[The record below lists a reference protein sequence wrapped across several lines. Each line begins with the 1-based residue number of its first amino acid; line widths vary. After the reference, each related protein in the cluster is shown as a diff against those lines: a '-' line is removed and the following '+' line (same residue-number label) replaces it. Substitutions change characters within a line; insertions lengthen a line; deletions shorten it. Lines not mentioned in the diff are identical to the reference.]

1 MSRARVDAASR
12 GDRPSGKTRGGGA
25 SGANLRDGSCLES
38 LHLPPFCLTGA
49 GRCRLLVKRISMIFR
64 ERARSPTVIMSNHP
78 VTMILASAVRPR
90 EAHPDAGG
98 VDLKAKLRNA
108 GLRPTVQRLS
118 LSRLLFGKGD
128 RHVSAE
134 ALHAEAR
141 EAGLSMSLS
150 TVYNTLNQFAG
161 AGLLRE
167 IAVQGPRTYFHTRTS
182 PHHHFMDESTGR
194 MFDAADGSVEFSRL
208 PAPPEG
214 MEIVGCDVIIRI
226 RPKKG

>member
-1 MSRARVDAASR
+1 MTHQPLTTSFNNSLRLREQPAGVEKPADH
-12 GDRPSGKTRGGGA
+12 KTR
-25 SGANLRDGSCLES
+25 LRS
-38 LHLPPFCLTGA
+38 
-49 GRCRLLVKRISMIFR
+49 
-64 ERARSPTVIMSNHP
+64 
-78 VTMILASAVRPR
+78 
-90 EAHPDAGG
+90 
-98 VDLKAKLRNA
+98 A
-108 GLRPTVQRLS
+108 GLRPTVQRLA

-141 EAGLSMSLS
+141 EAGLTMSLS
-150 TVYNTLNQFAG
+150 TVYNTLNQFAE

-182 PHHHFMDESTGR
+182 PHHHFMDEATSR
-194 MFDAADGSVEFSRL
+194 MFDVADGSIEFARL

>member
-1 MSRARVDAASR
+1 MTQHTSSIALRTPTFRRCAQSMKAAP
-12 GDRPSGKTRGGGA
+12 PS
-25 SGANLRDGSCLES
+25 N
-38 LHLPPFCLTGA
+38 
-49 GRCRLLVKRISMIFR
+49 
-64 ERARSPTVIMSNHP
+64 
-78 VTMILASAVRPR
+78 
-90 EAHPDAGG
+90 
-98 VDLKAKLRNA
+98 DLKSKLRAA

-118 LSRLLFGKGD
+118 LCQLLFGKGD

-150 TVYNTLNQFAG
+150 TVYNSLNNFAA

-182 PHHHFMDESTGR
+182 PHHHFMDEASGR
-194 MFDAADGSVEFSRL
+194 MFDVADGAVEFARL

-214 MEIVGCDVIIRI
+214 MEIVGCDVIIRL
-226 RPKKG
+226 RTKKA

>member
-1 MSRARVDAASR
+1 MTHQPSTTSF
-12 GDRPSGKTRGGGA
+12 DRSVK
-25 SGANLRDGSCLES
+25 LRDQ
-38 LHLPPFCLTGA
+38 
-49 GRCRLLVKRISMIFR
+49 
-64 ERARSPTVIMSNHP
+64 SPE
-78 VTMILASAVRPR
+78 SAVKTS
-90 EAHPDAGG
+90 
-98 VDLKAKLRNA
+98 DLKARLRNA

-118 LSRLLFGKGD
+118 LSRLLFGNGD

-141 EAGLSMSLS
+141 EAGLTMSLS
-150 TVYNTLNQFAG
+150 TVYNTLNQFAE

-182 PHHHFMDESTGR
+182 PHHHFMDEATGR
-194 MFDAADGSVEFSRL
+194 MFDAADGTVEFARL

-214 MEIVGCDVIIRI
+214 MEVVGCDVIIRI

>member
-1 MSRARVDAASR
+1 MTGVQTCALPISLSARLALTARVDDDRAALE
-12 GDRPSGKTRGGGA
+12 A
-25 SGANLRDGSCLES
+25 SGLSKLEAA
-38 LHLPPFCLTGA
+38 LAEGLLPQRQQVLQDA
-49 GRCRLLVKRISMIFR
+49 L
-64 ERARSPTVIMSNHP
+64 E
-78 VTMILASAVRPR
+78 AVRR
-90 EAHPDAGG
+90 
-98 VDLKAKLRNA
+98 
-108 GLRPTVQRLS
+108 Q
-118 LSRLLFGKGD
+118 

-226 RPKKG
+226 KPKRG

>member
-1 MSRARVDAASR
+1 
-12 GDRPSGKTRGGGA
+12 
-25 SGANLRDGSCLES
+25 
-38 LHLPPFCLTGA
+38 
-49 GRCRLLVKRISMIFR
+49 
-64 ERARSPTVIMSNHP
+64 MSNQP
-78 VTMILASAVRPR
+78 VTMISAATGRPR
-90 EAHPDAGG
+90 EAHADVRGA
-98 VDLKAKLRNA
+98 DLKAKLRNA

-182 PHHHFMDESTGR
+182 PHHHFMDEAGIPILR
-194 MFDAADGSVEFSRL
+194 ED
-208 PAPPEG
+208 
-214 MEIVGCDVIIRI
+214 
-226 RPKKG
+226 

>member
-1 MSRARVDAASR
+1 MTQQTAGSSFVSTLRLRNQAAASE
-12 GDRPSGKTRGGGA
+12 RPV
-25 SGANLRDGSCLES
+25 E
-38 LHLPPFCLTGA
+38 
-49 GRCRLLVKRISMIFR
+49 
-64 ERARSPTVIMSNHP
+64 
-78 VTMILASAVRPR
+78 
-90 EAHPDAGG
+90 
-98 VDLKAKLRNA
+98 LKARLRSA
-108 GLRPTVQRLS
+108 GLRPTIQRLA

-182 PHHHFMDESTGR
+182 PHHHFMDEATGR
-194 MFDAADGSVEFSRL
+194 MFDAADGSVEFARL

-226 RPKKG
+226 QPKKD

>member
-1 MSRARVDAASR
+1 MTHQPVPRSFDNSRRLNEQ
-12 GDRPSGKTRGGGA
+12 PSGVEKADSKTR
-25 SGANLRDGSCLES
+25 LR
-38 LHLPPFCLTGA
+38 T
-49 GRCRLLVKRISMIFR
+49 
-64 ERARSPTVIMSNHP
+64 
-78 VTMILASAVRPR
+78 
-90 EAHPDAGG
+90 
-98 VDLKAKLRNA
+98 A
-108 GLRPTVQRLS
+108 GLRPTVQRLA
-118 LSRLLFGKGD
+118 LSKLLFGKGD

-141 EAGLSMSLS
+141 EAGLTMSLS
-150 TVYNTLNQFAG
+150 TVYNTLNQFAQ

-167 IAVQGPRTYFHTRTS
+167 IAVQGNRTYFHTRTS
-182 PHHHFMDESTGR
+182 PHHHFMDEATGR

>member
-1 MSRARVDAASR
+1 MTQQTA
-12 GDRPSGKTRGGGA
+12 GPSFVSPLR
-25 SGANLRDGSCLES
+25 LRDQAATS
-38 LHLPPFCLTGA
+38 
-49 GRCRLLVKRISMIFR
+49 
-64 ERARSPTVIMSNHP
+64 ERPA
-78 VTMILASAVRPR
+78 
-90 EAHPDAGG
+90 E
-98 VDLKAKLRNA
+98 LKARLRSA
-108 GLRPTVQRLS
+108 GLRPTIQRLA
-118 LSRLLFGKGD
+118 LSRLLFGKGY

-182 PHHHFMDESTGR
+182 PHHHFMDEATGR
-194 MFDAADGSVEFSRL
+194 MFDAADGSVEFARL

-226 RPKKG
+226 QPKKD

>member
-1 MSRARVDAASR
+1 MTHQPLTTSFNSPIRLRDAPAKKDAAAAE
-12 GDRPSGKTRGGGA
+12 P
-25 SGANLRDGSCLES
+25 E
-38 LHLPPFCLTGA
+38 
-49 GRCRLLVKRISMIFR
+49 
-64 ERARSPTVIMSNHP
+64 
-78 VTMILASAVRPR
+78 
-90 EAHPDAGG
+90 
-98 VDLKAKLRNA
+98 LKNKLRGV

-141 EAGLSMSLS
+141 EAGLHMSLS
-150 TVYNTLNQFAG
+150 TVYNTLNQFAE

-182 PHHHFMDESTGR
+182 PHHHFWVEGAGR
-194 MFDAADGSVEFSRL
+194 MFDVADGSIEFAKL

-214 MEIVGCDVIIRI
+214 MEIVGCDVIIRL

>member
-1 MSRARVDAASR
+1 MPQQSATPVADASR
-12 GDRPSGKTRGGGA
+12 
-25 SGANLRDGSCLES
+25 
-38 LHLPPFCLTGA
+38 
-49 GRCRLLVKRISMIFR
+49 
-64 ERARSPTVIMSNHP
+64 
-78 VTMILASAVRPR
+78 RPR
-90 EAHPDAGG
+90 EASTP
-98 VDLKAKLRNA
+98 VEKAIDQKARLRNA
-108 GLRPTVQRLS
+108 GLRPTVQRLA

-150 TVYNTLNQFAG
+150 TVYNTLNQFAE

-182 PHHHFMDESTGR
+182 PHHHFMDEASGR
-194 MFDAADGSVEFSRL
+194 MFDAADGSVEFARL

-226 RPKKG
+226 RPKRG

>member
-1 MSRARVDAASR
+1 MTQHTSSIALRTPTFRPCAQSMKAAP
-12 GDRPSGKTRGGGA
+12 PS
-25 SGANLRDGSCLES
+25 N
-38 LHLPPFCLTGA
+38 
-49 GRCRLLVKRISMIFR
+49 
-64 ERARSPTVIMSNHP
+64 
-78 VTMILASAVRPR
+78 
-90 EAHPDAGG
+90 
-98 VDLKAKLRNA
+98 DLKSKLRAA

-118 LSRLLFGKGD
+118 LCQLLFGKGD

-150 TVYNTLNQFAG
+150 TVYNSLNNFAA

-182 PHHHFMDESTGR
+182 PHHHFMDEASGR
-194 MFDAADGSVEFSRL
+194 MFDVADGAVEFARL

-214 MEIVGCDVIIRI
+214 MEIVGCDVIIRL
-226 RPKKG
+226 RTKKA

>member
-1 MSRARVDAASR
+1 MTHHPSTIALRAPVWRRAA
-12 GDRPSGKTRGGGA
+12 PT
-25 SGANLRDGSCLES
+25 SGAA
-38 LHLPPFCLTGA
+38 PA
-49 GRCRLLVKRISMIFR
+49 GL
-64 ERARSPTVIMSNHP
+64 
-78 VTMILASAVRPR
+78 
-90 EAHPDAGG
+90 
-98 VDLKAKLRNA
+98 DLKGRLRAA

-118 LSRLLFGKGD
+118 LCQLLFGKGD

-150 TVYNTLNQFAG
+150 TVYNTLNNFAA

-182 PHHHFMDESTGR
+182 PHHHFMDEASGR
-194 MFDAADGSVEFSRL
+194 MFDVADGEIEFARL

-214 MEIVGCDVIIRI
+214 MEIVGCDVIIRL
-226 RPKKG
+226 RAKKR